1 MKNRN
6 LLYLGGAAVVI
17 VAVLAYV
24 IFGVLLR
31 APEAASGPIQAIPL
45 ATDAPAAATAAP
57 AAATSAPAAPDAT
70 ASTDATAPTSG
81 DATAAPAA
89 ASGGQLL
96 FQIVPDQSE
105 ARFKLTE
112 ELRGVPTNV
121 VGTTDQ
127 VAGQIEINPNDLSA
141 TKLGTIQINA
151 RTLATDSSQRNRAIN
166 NFILNTSSF
175 EFITFK
181 PTGVSGLSG
190 SAALGQTY
198 NFEITGDLTIK
209 DVTKSVVFK
218 ATATPETEQKL
229 SGTAST
235 VINRDDYGLTIPNVP
250 FVANV
255 SQDVTLE
262 LDFVAAP
269 TS

>member
-45 ATDAPAAATAAP
+45 ATGAPAATSAPAVADATAPASGEATAAP
-57 AAATSAPAAPDAT
+57 AAAA
-70 ASTDATAPTSG
+70 
-81 DATAAPAA
+81 
-89 ASGGQLL
+89 GGQLL

-121 VGTTDQ
+121 VGATDQ
-127 VAGQIEINPNDLSA
+127 VAGQIEINPKDLSA

-166 NFILNTSSF
+166 NFILNTGSF

-198 NFEITGDLTIK
+198 SFEITGDLTIK